1 MSAKTNLKVESYS
14 EFSAWE
20 QEELIKSYIPLV
32 KRVVHRVAGR
42 MPRGV
47 DLKEMLNSG
56 LIGLVDAFEKYDPSQ
71 ETTFTTYAQ
80 FRIRGA
86 ILDSLRA
93 QDWLPRSARARA
105 HKIQRAYQA
114 VEQRLGHAA
123 EDADVAK
130 ELDITLEDFQKQL
143 GQVSNAV
150 MYSFEE
156 MGFGHGD
163 ERFNHGREEPSPVD
177 NMIAKERVAILA
189 RALERLSYKERLV
202 ITLHFYEELSL
213 KEIGEILEL
222 TESRISQV
230 RTKALIRLKN
240 CLNSVVR
247 GEA

>member
-14 EFSAWE
+14 EFSALE
-20 QEELIKSYIPLV
+20 QEELIKAYIPLV

-42 MPRGV
+42 MPKGV

-56 LIGLVDAFEKYDPSQ
+56 LIGLVDAFEKFDPSQ
-71 ETTFTTYAQ
+71 DTSFTTYAQ

-86 ILDSLRA
+86 ILDSLRT

-105 HKIQRAYQA
+105 HRIQKAYQA
-114 VEQRLGHAA
+114 VEHKLGRSATDEEVA
-123 EDADVAK
+123 E
-130 ELDITLEDFQKQL
+130 ELGIDLDDFQKQL
-143 GQVSNAV
+143 GEVSNTV

-163 ERFNHGREEPSPVD
+163 ERFAHGPQDDSPAD
-177 NMIAKERVAILA
+177 QMMAKERISILA

-213 KEIGEILEL
+213 KEIGDILEL

>member
-1 MSAKTNLKVESYS
+1 
-14 EFSAWE
+14 
-20 QEELIKSYIPLV
+20 
-32 KRVVHRVAGR
+32 
-42 MPRGV
+42 
-47 DLKEMLNSG
+47 MLNSG
-56 LIGLVDAFEKYDPSQ
+56 LIGLVDAFEKFDPAQ
-71 ETTFTTYAQ
+71 ETSFSTYAQ

-105 HKIQRAYQA
+105 HKIQKAYQV
-114 VEQRLGHAA
+114 VEQRLGRSA
-123 EDADVAK
+123 EDEDIAK
-130 ELDITLEDFQKQL
+130 ELGLDLEDFQKQL
-143 GQVSNAV
+143 GDVSNSV

-163 ERFNHGREEPSPVD
+163 ERFNHSIQEESPVD
-177 NMIAKERVAILA
+177 KMMAKERVAILA
-189 RALERLSYKERLV
+189 RALERLSYKERLI

-240 CLNSVVR
+240 CLNTVVR
-247 GEA
+247 GDS